1 MHISRVLLSFM
12 LVGCMSLAQK
22 LVSPLEVGPNL
33 PARPISQTDLLA
45 ITVYGAP
52 ELSRSV
58 RVTEDGLIRLPML
71 TAKISAK
78 GLMPAELETRLAEA
92 LMAEHILVDPVVS
105 VNIAQ
110 YGSRPVS
117 VAGAV
122 RHPLTFET
130 HERITLLDALARA
143 EGFSPEAGTELLV
156 TRPASKENPKPLVE
170 RVLVRELIE
179 GANPAANLSLYGG
192 EEVRV
197 PESGRVFVV
206 GNIKKPGAFRID
218 PATTMTILQAL
229 ALSEGLAPFSTK
241 EAYIYR
247 PADGGAKQEI
257 EVALRKIMERKSPD
271 VKLQSGEIGR
281 AHV

>member
-1 MHISRVLLSFM
+1 M
-12 LVGCMSLAQK
+12 QK
-22 LVSPLEVGPNL
+22 REV
-33 PARPISQTDLLA
+33 AVH
-45 ITVYGAP
+45 TV
-52 ELSRSV
+52 E
-58 RVTEDGLIRLPML
+58 
-71 TAKISAK
+71 
-78 GLMPAELETRLAEA
+78 
-92 LMAEHILVDPVVS
+92 AEHILVDPVVT

-156 TRPASKENPKPLVE
+156 TRPASKENPTPLVE

-197 PESGRVFVV
+197 PESGSAR
-206 GNIKKPGAFRID
+206 
-218 PATTMTILQAL
+218 
-229 ALSEGLAPFSTK
+229 
-241 EAYIYR
+241 
-247 PADGGAKQEI
+247 
-257 EVALRKIMERKSPD
+257 
-271 VKLQSGEIGR
+271 
-281 AHV
+281 